1 MSMVEFTRYE
11 SAAET
16 GEDDGLPT
24 ESFILIRP
32 SHVAAVFSS
41 QDDPQ
46 HKTVIRFGDGRG
58 FAVRHSYA
66 EVKARLNMQG
76 AGNEA
81 LGGSFMPPRLS

>member
-11 SAAET
+11 PAAET

-24 ESFILIRP
+24 ESFILVRP

-41 QDDPQ
+41 QDDPN
-46 HKTVIRFGDGRG
+46 KTIVRFGDGRG
-58 FAVRHSYA
+58 FAVRHTYA
-66 EVKARLNMQG
+66 EVKARLNSQG

-81 LGGSFMPPRLS
+81 HGSSFMPPRLS